1 MMKNEKLNSKD
12 YITLGIYSAISFVIM
27 LIAGI
32 TNLSP
37 YTYLLYPITYSLFNG
52 VIYLYVVTKIPKRG
66 SIVLMNIVP
75 ILYLVFTGVQGMI
88 SALAILVFALIAEL
102 IVGDDRTNMKKIQLS
117 YIVFTGWAS
126 IGGEY
131 RFFLSSEGY
140 FAEALQ
146 SGLDPAYV
154 DALRGFVDFRWWI
167 GTFIVTIITSYLG
180 MKLGTSIVKKHL
192 KKAGVL

>member
-1 MMKNEKLNSKD
+1 MKSERLNSKD

-37 YTYLLYPITYSLFNG
+37 YTYLLYPVTYALFNG
-52 VIYLYVVTKIPKRG
+52 VIYLYIVTKIPKKG
-66 SIVLMNIVP
+66 AIVLMNIVP
-75 ILYLVFTGVQGMI
+75 ILYLAFTGMQGII
-88 SALAILVFALIAEL
+88 SALSILIFAVIAEIIVGNNRTDRRKILV
-102 IVGDDRTNMKKIQLS
+102 S
-117 YIVFTGWAS
+117 YLVFTAWAS
-126 IGGEY
+126 CGGEY
-131 RFFLSSEGY
+131 RFFLFPEGY
-140 FAEALQ
+140 FAEALK

-167 GTFIVTIITSYLG
+167 GTILATIIASFLG
-180 MKLGTSIVKKHL
+180 VKLGEVIVKKHL